1 MATSTAGQPR
11 VALADRAGREL
22 DGPSAI
28 PIGPQEYRVS
38 LRVGVEA
45 GATDAGADVVVEA
58 VANAAPAR
66 AAGACSPP

>member
-1 MATSTAGQPR
+1 MAPIQWGRKSTVP
-11 VALADRAGREL
+11 
-22 DGPSAI
+22 
-28 PIGPQEYRVS
+28 

-45 GATDAGADVVVEA
+45 GATDAGADVVVQA